1 MRISDWSSDVCS
13 SDLAHVKLSHTL
25 HGHSLF
31 TREALARLAERL
43 PIDRVEYN
51 RGDLPLGV
59 WPEDTPE
66 NGLSISETIKDIDS
80 NGSWMVLKNVE
91 RDRDYAALLH
101 QSLGEILPAVKKQT
115 GPMLHMEA
123 FIFLSSPG
131 SITPFHMDPEHNI
144 LLQIEGEK
152 TMTVFPPGDE
162 TQIGRA

>member
-13 SDLAHVKLSHTL
+13 SDLQLHQTATRRRNGVQLMTAQQSINRRAFPDEALARFQSGYPDAHVKLSHTL

-43 PIDRVEYN
+43 PIDLVEYN

-91 RDRDYAALLH
+91 RDRDYA
-101 QSLGEILPAVKKQT
+101 SL
-115 GPMLHMEA
+115 
-123 FIFLSSPG
+123 
-131 SITPFHMDPEHNI
+131 
-144 LLQIEGEK
+144 
-152 TMTVFPPGDE
+152 
-162 TQIGRA
+162 

>member
-13 SDLAHVKLSHTL
+13 SDL
-25 HGHSLF
+25 
-31 TREALARLAERL
+31 
-43 PIDRVEYN
+43 

-59 WPEDTPE
+59 RPEDTPE

-115 GPMLHMEA
+115 GPMLHMAA

-131 SITPFHMDPEHNI
+131 SLHPFRSEERRGGTRWLSTSI
-144 LLQIEGEK
+144 S
-152 TMTVFPPGDE
+152 
-162 TQIGRA
+162 

>member
-13 SDLAHVKLSHTL
+13 SDL
-25 HGHSLF
+25 
-31 TREALARLAERL
+31 
-43 PIDRVEYN
+43 YN

-131 SITPFHMDPEHNI
+131 RITPFHMDTEHN
-144 LLQIEGEK
+144 LQIGQATWRERG
-152 TMTVFPPGDE
+152 G
-162 TQIGRA
+162 

>member
-13 SDLAHVKLSHTL
+13 SDL
-25 HGHSLF
+25 
-31 TREALARLAERL
+31 
-43 PIDRVEYN
+43 

-59 WPEDTPE
+59 RPEDTPE

-101 QSLGEILPAVKKQT
+101 KSLGEILHAVKKQT

-123 FIFLSSPG
+123 FIF
-131 SITPFHMDPEHNI
+131 
-144 LLQIEGEK
+144 
-152 TMTVFPPGDE
+152 
-162 TQIGRA
+162 QIGRESCRERVYQYV